1 MQGKSRLAELKQ
13 LTNYL
18 SEQDTVSKKTINSIC
33 DIIFTEESNCDEK
46 VLKIKKVL
54 KELTWEKTTKTDG
67 TSTQD

>member
-1 MQGKSRLAELKQ
+1 MEGKSRLAELKQ

-33 DIIFTEESNCDEK
+33 DIIFTEECDCEEK

-54 KELTWEKTTKTDG
+54 KELKWEKKTKTDG
-67 TSTQD
+67 TSIQD